1 MTHDIEDLIAL
12 FDGIFADSHR
22 TRLVRGE
29 DEPIYLPA
37 DAHHDHHRIVFAHGF
52 FASALHEIS
61 HWCIAGEARR
71 QLEDY
76 GYWYEPDGR
85 DAERQ
90 VDFER
95 VETAPQALEA
105 LLSEACYKSFEVS
118 VDNLD
123 GVEVDRDAFS
133 AKVAAR
139 AARYRRE
146 GIPIRA
152 QALIDALAVFY
163 CGGGGI
169 EAAVAAGRQR
179 LAARGATRPVEGDAD
194 GGGA

>member
-1 MTHDIEDLIAL
+1 MSHEIDDLMAL
-12 FDGIFADSHR
+12 FDGVFFDTYR
-22 TRLVRGE
+22 TRLIRGQ

-37 DAHHDHHRIVFAHGF
+37 NAERDHHQIVFAHGF

-90 VDFER
+90 ADFER
-95 VETAPQALEA
+95 VEVAPQALE
-105 LLSEACYKSFEVS
+105 LLFSEACGKSFQVS

-123 GVEVDRDAFS
+123 GAQVDRHAFA
-133 AKVAAR
+133 AKVAER
-139 AARYRRE
+139 AEHYRRV
-146 GIPIRA
+146 GAPPRA
-152 QALIDALAVFY
+152 QAFIASLIAFY
-163 CGGGGI
+163 LRG
-169 EAAVAAGRQR
+169 ESLSEAVALGRRR
-179 LAARGATRPVEGDAD
+179 LRDE
-194 GGGA
+194 